1 MQQIWSDEEL
11 RARWIVSDAELG
23 LLKGM
28 SERRRLTLCY
38 YLKYFQLHA
47 QFPTSLDFVS
57 AQVLEFLA
65 SQIGSAEDHGLP
77 VVPKRTAR
85 FYRRQVIAFLD
96 IQHFDKEAR
105 AVFLDWLVET
115 VLPTAPN
122 EATSEAA
129 ITEWFLSKRMIRP
142 RAKARAN
149 LMAKA
154 ERRFERI
161 LFARVAGR
169 LSDDHRARLD
179 ALLETADGFS
189 SFAEVSRSSG
199 AASVENMLRTV
210 TRLETVRAV
219 GLDQSILADVHPDIV
234 ERFRL
239 RAGTE
244 DAWDMRRH
252 PDETRYALLCC
263 FLIPRAAELTDELGD
278 LLISITHKISARAE
292 TKVVKELVAEFRKVE
307 GKTTL
312 LFKMALAAEAEPT
325 GRVCDVIFPVVSQKT
340 ISDLANEY
348 RTENPSF
355 SYRVHRKIRRSYAQH
370 YRRIL
375 PVILKSLTFRSNN
388 QGWRPLLDAIEVLAA
403 DTSRKPQYF
412 SLDEVPLDGVVRPKW
427 RDIVIEPGPS
437 GQSRIN
443 RLNYEIC
450 VLQSLRERLRTKE
463 VWIEGAARYCNPD
476 QDLPQ
481 DFDDRKEQ
489 YFQDIG
495 QPLEAGL
502 FVERLKGDLIAALDV
517 FNRDLPSNNDVALK
531 SRGGKIRISLKPLQA
546 QDDPE
551 MLDALKEELT
561 RRWPMTNLLDV
572 LKEVDLRIGFT
583 KSFPTAAARQALS
596 GDEVSRRLL
605 LALYGIGT
613 NIGLKA
619 IAAGPH
625 NVTYKE
631 LLYIRQRFIHK
642 NALRAATRAIADA
655 TNRVRATDIWGA
667 GSSSCASD
675 STQLG
680 SWDQNLMTEW
690 HQRYGGRGVMIYWHV
705 DAKATCIHSQLKQ
718 VSSSEVASMIEG
730 VLHHGT
736 DLEIDRQFVDTHGQ
750 SVVGFAFC
758 YLLGFELMPRFK
770 GIACQKLVR
779 ALPKSE
785 RSYPNLEPLFV
796 PKPINWD
803 LIAQHYDE
811 MVKLATALKQ
821 RTAEPEAILRRFIRG
836 QSHPVFAA
844 LLELGKAAK
853 TIFLCKYLGDKDLR
867 REINSGLNVIERWNG
882 VNDFIFYGNGN
893 ELVSNRR
900 DDQEVS
906 VLSLHLLQASMV
918 YVNTLMIQDIL
929 ADQVWRK
936 KMTTRDMAALN
947 PLPHSHINPYGVF
960 DLDMTTRLPLN
971 DMPVAA

>member
-11 RARWIVSDAELG
+11 RAHWILTAQELG
-23 LLKGM
+23 LLKGI
-28 SERRRLTLCY
+28 SEQRRLTLCY

-47 QFPTSLDFVS
+47 QFPKSLDFVS
-57 AQVLEFLA
+57 PQVLKFLA
-65 SQIGSAEDHGLP
+65 PQIGSANDDGLAD
-77 VVPKRTAR
+77 VPKRTDR
-85 FYRRQVIAFLD
+85 FYKRQVIAFLD
-96 IQHFDKEAR
+96 IQRFDKEAR
-105 AVFLDWLVET
+105 AAFLDWLVQT
-115 VLPTAPN
+115 VLPTAPK
-122 EATSEAA
+122 ETKLDGM
-129 ITEWFLSKRMIRP
+129 ITDWFLSNRMILP
-142 RAKARAN
+142 KAKAVAN
-149 LMAKA
+149 LVTKA
-154 ERRFERI
+154 ERRFEHVV
-161 LFARVAGR
+161 FARIMGR
-169 LSDDHRARLD
+169 LSDDQRGRLY
-179 ALLETADGFS
+179 ALLETTDGFS
-189 SFAEVSRSSG
+189 PFAEVSRSSG
-199 AASVENMLRTV
+199 AASVENVLQTV
-210 TRLETVRAV
+210 KRIEVIRAV
-219 GLDQSILADVHPDIV
+219 GLDDQILVDIHSDII

-263 FLIPRAAELTDELGD
+263 FLIPREAELTDELGD

-292 TKVVKELVAEFRKVE
+292 TKVIKELVAEYRKVE
-307 GKTTL
+307 GKTAL
-312 LFKMALAAEAEPT
+312 LFKMAIAANADPD
-325 GRVCDVIFPVVSQKT
+325 GRVRDVIFPAVGQKT
-340 ISDLANEY
+340 ISDLAAEY
-348 RTENPSF
+348 HAEDPSYV
-355 SYRVHRKIRRSYAQH
+355 SRVHRKVRRSYARH

-375 PVILKSLTFRSNN
+375 PVILNSLTFRSNN
-388 QGWRPLLDAIEVLAA
+388 QNWRPLLDALSILTKEG
-403 DTSRKPQYF
+403 DKKPQFY
-412 SLDEVPLDGVVRPKW
+412 SLDDVPVNGVVRPKW
-427 RDIVIEPGPS
+427 HGIVVETGPGGRP
-437 GQSRIN
+437 RIN

-463 VWIEGAARYCNPD
+463 IWIDGARRYRDPD

-481 DFDDRKEQ
+481 DFDDKKEH
-489 YFQDIG
+489 YFQELG
-495 QPLEAGL
+495 QPVDADY
-502 FVERLKGDLIAALDV
+502 FTQRIKIDLRAALDA
-517 FNRDLPSNNDVALK
+517 FDRTLPSNKDVALR
-531 SRGGKIRISLKPLQA
+531 SRGGKTQISLKPLGA
-546 QDDPE
+546 QDDPA
-551 MLDALKEELT
+551 MLDALKKEMA
-561 RRWPMTNLLDV
+561 RRWPMTSLLDV

-583 KSFPTAAARQALS
+583 KSFPTAAARQTLPE
-596 GDEVSRRLL
+596 DEVSRRLL

-655 TNRVRATDIWGA
+655 TNRVRATDIWGD

-675 STQLG
+675 STQFA

-705 DAKATCIHSQLKQ
+705 DARATCIHSQLKQ

-770 GIACQKLVR
+770 GIARQKLVR
-779 ALPKSE
+779 ADPKSE
-785 RSYPNLEPLFV
+785 STYKNLDPLFV

-803 LIAQHYDE
+803 LITQHYDE
-811 MVKLATALKQ
+811 MIKLATALKQ

-853 TIFLCKYLGDKDLR
+853 TIFLCKYLSDKDLR

-882 VNDFIFYGNGN
+882 VNNFIFYGNGN

-900 DDQEVS
+900 DDQEIS

-918 YVNTLMIQDIL
+918 YVNTLMIQDVL
-929 ADQVWRK
+929 ADQAWRK
-936 KMTTRDMAALN
+936 KMTARDMAALN

-960 DLDMTTRLPLN
+960 DLDMNTRLPLN

>member
-1 MQQIWSDEEL
+1 MHQIWADEEL
-11 RARWIVSDAELG
+11 RAHWILSDAEHG

-28 SERRRLTLCY
+28 SEPRRLTLCY

-47 QFPTSLDFVS
+47 QFPKSLDFVS
-57 AQVLEFLA
+57 PQVLKFLA
-65 SQIGSAEDHGLP
+65 PQIGGPNEGLAF
-77 VVPKRTAR
+77 VPNRTDR

-96 IQHFDKEAR
+96 IVYFDKETR
-105 AVFLDWLVET
+105 AGFLDWLVEI

-122 EATSEAA
+122 QATLDVA
-129 ITEWFLSKRMIRP
+129 ITEWFLSNRMIRP
-142 RAKARAN
+142 KAKAVAN
-149 LMAKA
+149 LVAKA
-154 ERRFERI
+154 ERRFEQKV
-161 LFARVAGR
+161 FVRVAGR
-169 LSDDHRARLD
+169 LSDDQHVRLD
-179 ALLETADGFS
+179 ALLETTDGFS
-189 SFAEVSRSSG
+189 PFAEVSRSSG
-199 AASVENMLRTV
+199 AASVENVLKTV
-210 TRLETVRAV
+210 ERLETVRAV
-219 GLDQSILADVHPDIV
+219 GLGNAILADVHPDFV
-234 ERFRL
+234 ERYRL

-252 PDETRYALLCC
+252 PEATRYALLCC
-263 FLIPRAAELTDELGD
+263 FLIPREAELTDELGD

-292 TKVVKELVAEFRKVE
+292 TKVIKELVAEYRKVE
-307 GKTTL
+307 GKTAL
-312 LFKMALAAEAEPT
+312 LFKMAIAADADPD
-325 GRVCDVIFPVVSQKT
+325 GRVRDVIFPVVSQKV
-340 ISDLANEY
+340 ISDLAAEY
-348 RTENPSF
+348 QAEDPSYV
-355 SYRVHRKIRRSYAQH
+355 SRVHRKVRRSYAQH

-375 PVILKSLTFRSNN
+375 PVILKTLAFRSNN
-388 QGWRPLLDAIEVLAA
+388 QNWRPLLDAIAVLTK
-403 DTSRKPQYF
+403 DTGKKPQFF
-412 SLDEVPLDGVVRPKW
+412 SLIDVPLEGVVRPKW
-427 RDIVIEPGPS
+427 HDIVVETGS
-437 GQSRIN
+437 DGRSRIN

-463 VWIEGAARYCNPD
+463 IWIEGARRYCDPD

-489 YFQDIG
+489 YFQELG
-495 QPLEAGL
+495 QPIEADL
-502 FVERLKGDLIAALDV
+502 FARRLKEDLSSALDE
-517 FNRDLPSNNDVALK
+517 FDRSLPSNKDVTLK
-531 SRGGKIRISLKPLQA
+531 SRGGKTRISLKPLDA
-546 QDDPE
+546 QDDPA
-551 MLDALKEELT
+551 MLGALKEEMA
-561 RRWPMTNLLDV
+561 RRWPMTSLLDV

-583 KSFPTAAARQALS
+583 KSFPTAAARQTLP

-655 TNRVRATDIWGA
+655 TNRVRVTDIWGD

-675 STQLG
+675 STQFA

-705 DAKATCIHSQLKQ
+705 DARATCIHSQLKQ

-770 GIACQKLVR
+770 GIARQKLVR
-779 ALPKSE
+779 ADPKSD
-785 RSYPNLEPLFV
+785 SPFKNLDPLFV

-803 LIAQHYDE
+803 LITQHYDE
-811 MVKLATALKQ
+811 MIKLATALKQ

-836 QSHPVFAA
+836 QSHPLFAA

-853 TIFLCKYLGDKDLR
+853 SIFLCKYLCDKGLR

-929 ADQVWRK
+929 RDRTWRE
-936 KMTTRDMAALN
+936 KMTARDMAALN
-947 PLPHSHINPYGVF
+947 PLPHGHINPYGVF
-960 DLDMTTRLPLN
+960 DLDMNTRLPLN
-971 DMPVAA
+971 DMQSAA

>member
-11 RARWIVSDAELG
+11 RAHWVLSASELG
-23 LLKGM
+23 LLKGT
-28 SERRRLTLCY
+28 SESRRLTLCY

-47 QFPTSLDFVS
+47 RFPKSLDLVS
-57 AQVLEFLA
+57 PQVLKFLA
-65 SQIGSAEDHGLP
+65 SQIAAADDDGLAI
-77 VVPKRTAR
+77 VPKRTDR
-85 FYRRQVIAFLD
+85 FYRRQVMSFLD
-96 IQHFDKEAR
+96 IALFDKEAR
-105 AVFLDWLVET
+105 ALFLDWLIEI

-122 EATSEAA
+122 QATLDAV
-129 ITEWFLSKRMIRP
+129 ITERFLSNRMIRP
-142 RAKARAN
+142 KAKAEAN
-149 LMAKA
+149 LLARA

-161 LFARVAGR
+161 VFARISER
-169 LSDDHRARLD
+169 LADDQRARLD
-179 ALLETADGFS
+179 ALLETEGGFS
-189 SFAEVSRSSG
+189 PFAEVARSSG
-199 AASVENMLRTV
+199 AASVENVLKTV
-210 TRLETVRAV
+210 ERLEAVRAV
-219 GLDQSILADVHPDIV
+219 GLDRSILEDVHPDIV

-239 RAGTE
+239 RAGSE

-252 PDETRYALLCC
+252 PDETRYALLFC
-263 FLIPRAAELTDELGD
+263 FLVPREAELTDELGD

-292 TKVVKELVAEFRKVE
+292 TKVIKELVAEYRKVE
-307 GKTTL
+307 GKTAL
-312 LFKMALAAEAEPT
+312 LFKMAIAANADPD
-325 GRVCDVIFPVVSQKT
+325 GRVRDVIFPAVGQKT
-340 ISDLANEY
+340 ISDLAAEY
-348 RTENPSF
+348 HAENPSF
-355 SYRVHRKIRRSYAQH
+355 SYRVHRKVRRSYAQH

-375 PVILKSLTFRSNN
+375 PVILKTLTFRSNN
-388 QGWRPLLDAIEVLAA
+388 QAWHPLLDAIAILIEDAGK
-403 DTSRKPQYF
+403 KPQYF
-412 SLDEVPLDGVVRPKW
+412 SLDQVPLEGVVRPKW
-427 RDIVIEPGPS
+427 RDIVIEARPG
-437 GQSRIN
+437 GKNRIN

-463 VWIEGAARYCNPD
+463 LWIEGARRYCDPD

-481 DFDDRKEQ
+481 DFDDRKER
-489 YFQDIG
+489 YFQELG
-495 QPLEAGL
+495 QPVEADH
-502 FVERLKGDLIAALDV
+502 FVQRLKFDLSAALDQ
-517 FNRDLPSNNDVALK
+517 FDRSLPTNKDVTLRLRRGK
-531 SRGGKIRISLKPLQA
+531 SWISLKPLKA
-546 QDDPE
+546 QDDPT
-551 MLDALKEELT
+551 MLEALKEEMA
-561 RRWPMTNLLDV
+561 RRWPMTSLLDV
-572 LKEVDLRIGFT
+572 LKEVDLRLEFT
-583 KSFPTAAARQALS
+583 KSFPTAAARQTLPE
-596 GDEVSRRLL
+596 GEVSRRLL

-655 TNRVRATDIWGA
+655 TNRARLADIWGES
-667 GSSSCASD
+667 SSSCASD
-675 STQLG
+675 STQLA

-736 DLEIDRQFVDTHGQ
+736 ELEIDRQFVDTHGQ

-758 YLLGFELMPRFK
+758 YLLGFDLMPRFK
-770 GIACQKLVR
+770 AIARQKLVR
-779 ALPKSE
+779 AVPKVE
-785 RSYPNLEPLFV
+785 KTYKNLDPLFA

-811 MVKLATALKQ
+811 MIKLAVALKQ

-853 TIFLCKYLGDKDLR
+853 TLFLCKYLSDKDLR

-882 VNDFIFYGNGN
+882 VNNFIFYGNGN

-900 DDQEVS
+900 DDQEIS
-906 VLSLHLLQASMV
+906 VLSLHLLQGAMV

-929 ADQVWRK
+929 ADQAWRQ
-936 KMTTRDMAALN
+936 KMTDRDMAALN

-960 DLDMTTRLPLN
+960 DLDMNSRLPLN
-971 DMPVAA
+971 DMSVAA